1 MFRGYIGV
9 SSLGMRFERSYFS
22 LCHKLE
28 DSMFNFKLQV
38 FNGRE
43 ACLFVSIYAE
53 IGLKPASGT
62 VTQPIVILYIIA
74 NY

>member
-1 MFRGYIGV
+1 
-9 SSLGMRFERSYFS
+9 
-22 LCHKLE
+22 
-28 DSMFNFKLQV
+28 MFNFKLQV